1 MESNYLLRYGKSGF
15 ESLDILGYLVLF
27 LVIATIIVVI
37 LILTNVIKIPGDDN
51 AKGDHKLEAK
61 YQTQVKTLSDTY
73 NPVASAKRP
82 ITDLLSKGEMP
93 EPEQCFINFYS
104 LGSRYTGYIGPMD
117 EGYWD
122 PDLAVQLAV
131 NAGCRVFVLEIDYLD
146 ECQGETIKYF
156 PRIVVRDIQNKLRIK
171 FNSNRPFCNSPQ
183 HSNIRDVCE
192 KINYYSFASSCQNA
206 SDPVVIVLYFLR
218 QPPGS
223 YKSKTVLDYYS
234 NVAKALS
241 PFQNRLITNEL
252 DGGTFYRQKQ
262 EGKLLLNKI
271 TDYNGKVLIFSNAN
285 TLGFREVQTYS
296 PNEDLDFL
304 TNLRLQYTQT
314 KLGVTESGSGSPFGI
329 LESAEDFMIIPSDRS
344 DEVAEQTK
352 LRWTICFSKDPSKP
366 VPKATYDKIT
376 STYGVNC
383 VPIMLFD
390 AKQSEFMFTD
400 KLFKTY
406 SYIPK
411 PPPLRYIKPPIVVP
425 AEPNPNTNANQGK
438 LRAPTV

>member
-1 MESNYLLRYGKSGF
+1 METTFLKTDFKLSDL
-15 ESLDILGYLVLF
+15 LGYLILF
-27 LVIATIIVVI
+27 LTVITIIIII
-37 LILTNVIKIPGDDN
+37 LAATKVIKMPGSDN
-51 AKGDHKLEAK
+51 TKGDFKLEDTYKAQITK
-61 YQTQVKTLSDTY
+61 LSDTY
-73 NPVASAKRP
+73 NPTSSSKRP
-82 ITDLLSKGEMP
+82 VSDLLSKNVMP
-93 EPEQCFINFYS
+93 EEQQCFVNFHS
-104 LGSRYTGYIGPMD
+104 LGCRYTGYIGPID
-117 EGYWD
+117 DGYWD
-122 PDLAVQLAV
+122 PDLAVQIAV

-156 PRIVVRDIQNKLRIK
+156 PRIVVRDVQNKLRIK

-183 HSNIRDVCE
+183 HSNIRDVCD
-192 KINYYSFASSCQNA
+192 KINYYAFSSSCQNA

-241 PFQNRLITNEL
+241 PFQDRLLTNEL

-304 TNLRLQYTQT
+304 TNLKLQYTQT

-329 LESAEDFMIIPSDRS
+329 LETAEDFMIIPSDRS

-352 LRWTICFSKDPSKP
+352 LRWTICFSKDPSIP
-366 VPKATYDKIT
+366 VSKEIYDKIT
-376 STYGVNC
+376 TTYGVNC
-383 VPIMLFD
+383 VPAVLFD
-390 AKQSEFMFTD
+390 IKQSEFMFTD

-411 PPPLRYIKPPIVVP
+411 PEPLRYIKPPIVVP